1 MQWGV
6 RNGPPY
12 PLSRAQMTSAERK
25 EAKYRSKKIN
35 EEFKQA
41 QNHKYR
47 AAADMITLQNTKDQL
62 AKKRA
67 DKLFKKRKYEKAKEV
82 LDNRKVERDI
92 WDEKHKN
99 VIEIF
104 NNGAKKV
111 NYLIEKYKDEPLLE
125 VVAKKQKSF
134 GASTKDQLIKSLL
147 VSDIVGTSMIVAGA
161 PFIPSAAADLLSY
174 AGLGRTET
182 VDYYKTKV
190 MKRDKSSAPVKRDSE
205 TTSEKIDKTRYLN
218 NAKNNNKYDLTFLEF
233 TQNYNPPKTVMLK
246 EYEKYLD
253 AMEKK
258 DYASYREGMRKRLKK
273 YEE

>member
-1 MQWGV
+1 
-6 RNGPPY
+6 
-12 PLSRAQMTSAERK
+12 MTSAERK